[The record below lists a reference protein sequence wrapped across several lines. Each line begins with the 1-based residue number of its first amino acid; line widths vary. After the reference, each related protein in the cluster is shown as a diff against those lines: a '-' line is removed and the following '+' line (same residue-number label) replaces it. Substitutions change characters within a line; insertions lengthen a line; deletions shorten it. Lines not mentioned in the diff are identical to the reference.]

1 MSGTLADKYRT
12 EAARADAA
20 YPAAALDAVREIKL
34 LQSMVRHVAQFAEAR
49 LMEKLWDIHRAI
61 PDEGAFRE
69 FIAGHLTLPPDEALR
84 YALTWD
90 SAREN
95 KALRELAH
103 TAPND
108 ALRLVNDLAVD
119 AGDSPP
125 EVDPEVTRILS
136 LPARRRHEA
145 IRDLVDAQQGH
156 HPADKEQIRSL
167 TAERDELLAQREHP
181 LTTRARKVSEMV
193 LEMEALAGAARHEV
207 NALKHTEQAEIPPG
221 ARIETGYIL
230 TQVDKVVYAL
240 NDLAGDC
247 QTLLGDE

>member
-1 MSGTLADKYRT
+1 MSGTLTEKYQAMT
-12 EAARADAA
+12 AQADAA
-20 YPAAALDAVREIKL
+20 CPAAALDAVREIKL

-69 FIAGHLTLPPDEALR
+69 FIAGHLTILPDEALR

-95 KALRELAH
+95 KALRDLAH

-108 ALRLVNDLAVD
+108 ALRLVNDLVAD
-119 AGDSPP
+119 GGDGPP

-145 IRDLVDAQQGH
+145 IRDLVEARHGH
-156 HPADKEQIRSL
+156 HPADKEQIRAL
-167 TAERDELLAQREHP
+167 TAERDELLAKREHP

-193 LEMEALAGAARHEV
+193 LDMEGLAGNARHEL

-221 ARIETGYIL
+221 ARIEAGYIL
-230 TQVDKVVYAL
+230 TQVDKVVAAL
-240 NDLAGDC
+240 DGLAGEC
-247 QTLLGDE
+247 QALLGDE

>member
-1 MSGTLADKYRT
+1 MSEDYRPMT
-12 EAARADAA
+12 AQADAA

-108 ALRLVNDLAVD
+108 ALRLVNDLAAD
-119 AGDSPP
+119 GGDSPP

-145 IRDLVDAQQGH
+145 IRDLVDARHGH
-156 HPADKEQIRSL
+156 HPADKEQIRAL
-167 TAERDELLAQREHP
+167 TAERDELLAKREHP
-181 LTTRARKVSEMV
+181 LTTRARKVSELV

-207 NALKHTEQAEIPPG
+207 NALKHTEPAEIPPG
-221 ARIETGYIL
+221 TRIETGYIL

-247 QTLLGDE
+247 QMLLGDE